1 MQEQSSDTIYQEF
14 VRFLEQ
20 PFPMGTY
27 NDRLQNQDM
36 KALVV
41 SLEHLRQYNHIL
53 VDGLMNQPILYYP
66 SLVRAVNESAV
77 QFGIEKKMVGLMG
90 IMADHHVTPRG
101 LRSELLNKMVCVDCI
116 VTKAAL
122 TKPKLKKSVQL
133 NSENARVERVYND
146 GNGIDDEIATSTAL
160 PTHDATGKALELQP
174 GLSDYEN
181 HQYLVV
187 QEIPELTPAG
197 QLPRS
202 IDIMLSDYL
211 CDSIKPGDRLQVV
224 GFYRTMGGLMG
235 NFKRSVVAIH
245 INLLNKTASSTK
257 VSPDEINEM
266 RRLVKEEED
275 IVELLGASIAPS
287 IYGNEIVKRGLLL
300 SLLGGVERELN
311 QGGRL
316 RGSINVLMVG
326 DPSTGKSQLLRYIT
340 KVAPLSVSTTGRGAT
355 GVGLTAAVSHDQE
368 SGEKTLEAGACVLAD
383 QGHVLLDEFDKM
395 SDIDRV
401 AIHEVME
408 QQSITIAKAGICVT
422 LNARCSIIAAANPVY
437 GLYDESIDPAKN
449 IHLPD
454 SLLSRFDLLFI
465 MLDRPNEGHDS
476 ALANHVLVN
485 RRYIPDQYEIGQ
497 IMEDV
502 PLQYMTEPKDDQD
515 EIVESVIMVNNQRVV
530 NSAFLKKY
538 IWYARSVIK
547 PKLTDKASR
556 YITKKYGELRN
567 ANYDKKKT
575 LPVTVRS
582 LETLIRLATAFAK
595 ARLSSKISFKDAEDA
610 FDMLKYALFKE
621 VVKHRAIKKKKEN
634 ETADDKE
641 DEDSDGD
648 EDMGVATRSR
658 DAGNAKEES
667 GNVAAVFDR
676 SFVINLDWSSLQ
688 R

>member
-1 MQEQSSDTIYQEF
+1 MQEQSSDSIYQEF

-27 NDRLQNQDM
+27 NDRLQNKDM

-41 SLEHLRQYNHIL
+41 SLEHLRQYNYVL
-53 VDGLMNQPILYYP
+53 VDGLLNEPILFYP
-66 SLVRAVNESAV
+66 SLVRAVNESAI

-101 LRSELLNKMVCVDCI
+101 LRSHLLNKMVCVDCI

-122 TKPKLKKSVQL
+122 TKPKLKRSVQL
-133 NSENARVERVYND
+133 NSELVRIERVYND
-146 GNGIDDEIATSTAL
+146 GHGIDDEIATSTAI
-160 PTHDATGKALELQP
+160 PTHDSRGMALELQP

-181 HQYLVV
+181 HQYLVA

-202 IDIMLSDYL
+202 IDIMLSGYL
-211 CDSIKPGDRLQVV
+211 CDSVKPGDRLQVV
-224 GFYRTMGGLMG
+224 GFYRTMGSLQS

-257 VSPDEINEM
+257 VSPDEIAEM
-266 RRLVKEEED
+266 RRLVNDED
-275 IVELLGASIAPS
+275 DIIELLGASIAPS

-300 SLLGGVERELN
+300 SLLGGVEKELE

-326 DPSTGKSQLLRYIT
+326 DPSTGKSQLLRYVT

-422 LNARCSIIAAANPVY
+422 LNARCSIIAAANPIY

-465 MLDRPNEGHDS
+465 MLDRPNEAHDS
-476 ALANHVLVN
+476 ELADHVLRS
-485 RRYIPDQYEIGQ
+485 RRYIPSQYEIGQ
-497 IMEDV
+497 VMEDV
-502 PLQYMTEPKDDQD
+502 PLQYMTEAADQTD
-515 EIVESVIMVNNQRVV
+515 EITASVIIVNNQRVV
-530 NSAFLKKY
+530 NSQFLKKY

-547 PKLTDKASR
+547 PKLEDKASR
-556 YITKKYGELRN
+556 FITRKYGELRN

-582 LETLIRLATAFAK
+582 LETLIRLSTAFAK
-595 ARLSSKISFKDAEDA
+595 ARLSNTINIKDAEDA
-610 FDMLKYALFKE
+610 FDMLKYSLFKE
-621 VVKHRAIKKKKEN
+621 VVKHRAVKKSKIAEDNDEQMN
-634 ETADDKE
+634 EVL
-641 DEDSDGD
+641 S
-648 EDMGVATRSR
+648 ATRSHEVP
-658 DAGNAKEES
+658 ATKE
-667 GNVAAVFDR
+667 FDR
-676 SFVINLDWSSLQ
+676 YLILT
-688 R
+688 